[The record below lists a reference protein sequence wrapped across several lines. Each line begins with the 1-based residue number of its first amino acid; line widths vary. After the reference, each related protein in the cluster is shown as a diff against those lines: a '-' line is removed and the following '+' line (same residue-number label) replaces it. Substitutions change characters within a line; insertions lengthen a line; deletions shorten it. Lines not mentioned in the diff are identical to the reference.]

1 MIFKN
6 TTSGFTLVEM
16 MIVISIIVILL
27 GIAMFP
33 YRYYMQRGY
42 TERAADGIAQEWVL
56 AHRTIR

>member
-1 MIFKN
+1 MTTQN
-6 TTSGFTLVEM
+6 NTSGFTLVEM

-56 AHRTIR
+56 AHRAIR